1 VIFALRDPV
10 GRMWSD
16 YRFAAQWYQNKGWG
30 FNQVLLPF
38 FSFLLLSLFYE

>member
-1 VIFALRDPV
+1 MIFALRDPV

-30 FNQVLLPF
+30 FNQVGS
-38 FSFLLLSLFYE
+38 FSFLLKNIFFLP